1 MYKATLKALDI
12 SIESYSDRD
21 KEKAKKINSVESEI
35 DKMHK
40 KYRDLHI
47 KRLHEGTC
55 SAYAGAI
62 FLDLLS
68 NLEINAKSDR
78 AMQACVKVANF
89 PFLKEVT
96 DFDFDFQP
104 AINKQQIL
112 DLMTLRFIENKEN
125 ILFVGSSGVG
135 KTHLATSIGIECAK
149 HRYSTYFISFQDL
162 ISQLKKALSENR
174 LDIRLRHFCKYKIL
188 IIDEIGYLPID
199 IDAANLFFQLIS
211 KRYEKHCTIIT
222 TNTNFSKWSDIFGN
236 SVIANAILD
245 RLLHHSHIISVKGPS
260 YRTKSKLEH
269 LESSLTK
276 M

>member
-1 MYKATLKALDI
+1 MNNYFKLLNNLEELGLLNIKA
-12 SIESYSDRD
+12 SID
-21 KEKAKKINSVESEI
+21 KYIDLINSGNKSIVDALYE
-35 DKMHK
+35 
-40 KYRDLHI
+40 
-47 KRLHEGTC
+47 
-55 SAYAGAI
+55 
-62 FLDLLS
+62 LS

-245 RLLHHSHIISVKGPS
+245 RLLHHSHIISVK
-260 YRTKSKLEH
+260 
-269 LESSLTK
+269 
-276 M
+276 

>member
-1 MYKATLKALDI
+1 MNNYVKLLNNLEELGLLNIKA
-12 SIESYSDRD
+12 SID
-21 KEKAKKINSVESEI
+21 KYIDLINSGNKSIVDALYE
-35 DKMHK
+35 
-40 KYRDLHI
+40 
-47 KRLHEGTC
+47 
-55 SAYAGAI
+55 
-62 FLDLLS
+62 LS

-222 TNTNFSKWSDIFGN
+222 TNTNFSKWSDIF
-236 SVIANAILD
+236 
-245 RLLHHSHIISVKGPS
+245 
-260 YRTKSKLEH
+260 
-269 LESSLTK
+269 
-276 M
+276 

>member
-1 MYKATLKALDI
+1 MNNYVKLLNNLEELGLLNIKA
-12 SIESYSDRD
+12 SID
-21 KEKAKKINSVESEI
+21 KYIDLINSGNKSIVDALYE
-35 DKMHK
+35 
-40 KYRDLHI
+40 
-47 KRLHEGTC
+47 
-55 SAYAGAI
+55 
-62 FLDLLS
+62 LS

-188 IIDEIGYLPID
+188 IIDEIGYLPLYVFSSVGATPSSD
-199 IDAANLFFQLIS
+199 TVSTPASFV
-211 KRYEKHCTIIT
+211 RY
-222 TNTNFSKWSDIFGN
+222 D
-236 SVIANAILD
+236 NA
-245 RLLHHSHIISVKGPS
+245 
-260 YRTKSKLEH
+260 T
-269 LESSLTK
+269 
-276 M
+276 

>member
-1 MYKATLKALDI
+1 MNNYVKLLNNLEELGLLNIKA
-12 SIESYSDRD
+12 SID
-21 KEKAKKINSVESEI
+21 KYIDLINSGNKSIVDALYE
-35 DKMHK
+35 
-40 KYRDLHI
+40 
-47 KRLHEGTC
+47 
-55 SAYAGAI
+55 
-62 FLDLLS
+62 LS

-199 IDAANLFFQLIS
+199 IDATNLFFQLIS
-211 KRYEKHCTIIT
+211 KRYKNI
-222 TNTNFSKWSDIFGN
+222 
-236 SVIANAILD
+236 V
-245 RLLHHSHIISVKGPS
+245 
-260 YRTKSKLEH
+260 
-269 LESSLTK
+269 
-276 M
+276 

>member
-1 MYKATLKALDI
+1 MNNYVKLLNNLEELGLLNIKA
-12 SIESYSDRD
+12 SID
-21 KEKAKKINSVESEI
+21 KYIDLINSGNKSIVDALYE
-35 DKMHK
+35 
-40 KYRDLHI
+40 
-47 KRLHEGTC
+47 
-55 SAYAGAI
+55 
-62 FLDLLS
+62 LS

-260 YRTKSKLEH
+260 L
-269 LESSLTK
+269 
-276 M
+276 